1 MIEDEPFPLA
11 ISDSLPLRLGFWL
24 ERVGVTC
31 LKWPSVPYRGI
42 DRPPYL
48 PSLEE
53 EDELRSTGRRRLAD
67 LWDHYWDAEDSGELN
82 INLRL
87 AQDVQREFF
96 NEGIEFEVVYGEIVT
111 IPQNLYQYPHG
122 TLWTEFL
129 LEQLPRIRRIHQNFA
144 ARPQG
149 IRWLGYD
156 ISHPIDSFHSA
167 IFQPGLHETCPGLP
181 DDLNRAGLFDDLN
194 AASRYLHAA
203 NEMDYGPL
211 PFCVLG
217 IWEVLSS

>member
-11 ISDSLPLRLGFWL
+11 ISDSVPLRLGFWL

-87 AQDVQREFF
+87 AQDVERSSQF
-96 NEGIEFEVVYGEIVT
+96 
-111 IPQNLYQYPHG
+111 
-122 TLWTEFL
+122 
-129 LEQLPRIRRIHQNFA
+129 RRIFTNTPMGLCGQSFCSSSYRGYAGSIRTLQRGLRAFA
-144 ARPQG
+144 G
-149 IRWLGYD
+149 
-156 ISHPIDSFHSA
+156 
-167 IFQPGLHETCPGLP
+167 
-181 DDLNRAGLFDDLN
+181 
-194 AASRYLHAA
+194 
-203 NEMDYGPL
+203 
-211 PFCVLG
+211 
-217 IWEVLSS
+217 